1 MRSFF
6 SFLCCNK
13 GLFLYHVMN
22 GSGFRYRD
30 KNIAH
35 KDTFFTWEWAG
46 LGFGPETKNS
56 SNRHF
61 LSPLWAHPETKRS
74 RDKTNKKN
82 SNRLFPYL
90 WRCLGFS
97 TETKNTFF
105 PGCADLGFGPE
116 TKNIP
121 SSHFLSR
128 FLAGSGFRCRDQK
141 IAQIDPCLI
150 RVPYLPYGASY
161 HVL

>member
-1 MRSFF
+1 MKRRRRKRVKKIVIIYVPKPQSMRSFFF

-61 LSPLWAHPETKRS
+61 LSPLWAHP
-74 RDKTNKKN
+74 
-82 SNRLFPYL
+82 
-90 WRCLGFS
+90 GF
-97 TETKNTFF
+97 
-105 PGCADLGFGPE
+105 DPE
-116 TKNIP
+116 TKQTKKTQID
-121 SSHFLSR
+121 SFHTCGGIWVSVQR
-128 FLAGSGFRCRDQK
+128 QK
-141 IAQIDPCLI
+141 IPFS
-150 RVPYLPYGASY
+150 RVARI
-161 HVL
+161 